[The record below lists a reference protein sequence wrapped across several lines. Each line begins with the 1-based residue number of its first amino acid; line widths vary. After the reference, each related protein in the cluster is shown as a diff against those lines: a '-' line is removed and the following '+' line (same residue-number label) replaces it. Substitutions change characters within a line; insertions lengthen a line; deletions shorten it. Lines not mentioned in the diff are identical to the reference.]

1 MKEMYDVMM
10 KVSEQCVSA
19 DSESS
24 AWTCSSSELAAS
36 SCTSSYHDAAVV
48 GYCTVHDG
56 LSTRK
61 ETQQI
66 LGFLCR

>member
-19 DSESS
+19 DSE
-24 AWTCSSSELAAS
+24 TCSSSELAAS
-36 SCTSSYHDAAVV
+36 SCTSSYHDTAVV

-66 LGFLCR
+66 LGFHCR